1 MGCAAGRAVEQNG
14 DVQMP
19 PYTRRVVRGRI
30 QPPPLGPSLVARP
43 RLEDE
48 IGRLIEG
55 YRTVMVMASAGA
67 GKTTAVL
74 QAARRT
80 GRPLAWLS
88 ADSTDADTGHL
99 LVYLEAALASQVPEV
114 EGVATAAMSAGLPH
128 IEVAALL
135 AEEIGDVPL
144 LLIVDD
150 LERVASARSAL
161 DVLSNFAR
169 FMPETARLVLV
180 GRRDVAIDLGSD
192 AIGAVAGVGESELAF
207 TEAEAE
213 VALKLANCPGVDP
226 AEALEATG
234 GWVAGVLFEA
244 WRSAEHVPGMGGE
257 ADPLHGYLA
266 SQILGD
272 LPDDEHD
279 FLVVTSVL
287 DHVTAQRATALGLS
301 DAGPVMRRLYRRH
314 LPVSWEA
321 DGVVMRSHPRF
332 REYLLELLSRRPSA
346 GVLDVRR
353 RYGELLMATGHYE
366 EAVRELLAGDAPE
379 SALAAAEHCLEAVVE
394 RGDVRLAR
402 EWLDALAPA
411 HGKHP
416 SLAAA
421 ELMIAVAG
429 EDYRSAVTL
438 ADDLRLEGVLEEFVR
453 SSARAG
459 ALLSWCHMH
468 VGKLAEAKEI
478 LAMTPPGHPRDAMR
492 YCLTLMADQPPT
504 EPPPHLSGASFDAL
518 IMRCHYYR
526 GDFQLAQEHALSG
539 WAERVGESWRI
550 GALLETGHTEEALRL
565 LRAATAAGESGAW
578 FSGVLTVRVMC
589 RLGELE
595 AARAALESGRARIL
609 ATGSSMLELFS
620 YVEEA
625 HLELRLTGDLDRAE
639 DALARALGS
648 PMIGHYA
655 FVREQALT
663 LLGLA
668 ELRRDQHESAAGH
681 LRTAVEASLRADR
694 FVALP
699 QAGIYLADAEWR
711 LGDPDAA
718 DRAADA
724 ALEGARRQGSNYLLL
739 EAIDDFPAVL
749 SRRLDAEASLDS
761 AWHAVAR
768 DRLAQRAH
776 GARTVSEAAI
786 ALTEFGEL
794 AITVDGRRSK
804 PRIKKS
810 YELLAYLVRKEPGT
824 LATRAELLGALFDG
838 RGDNSALAYL
848 RQTIHHLRQAL
859 PEGVLVSE
867 PGGMVGLARDR
878 SVTSDSTRL
887 QALVAEAQTL
897 RGTARLDGLRTALRI
912 PASGEYLPSVDS
924 AWVEERRTQLLQ
936 LVTAA
941 RFAAAETAYEL
952 ERFAEAQ
959 EYVAQVL
966 ASDPYREA
974 AWRLAMRLA
983 DAAGDENG
991 VVEAY
996 RGCERALKELDAEPA
1011 ATTRQLLQRLR
1022 R

>member
-1 MGCAAGRAVEQNG
+1 MSNGLSCRPAVEKNG
-14 DVQMP
+14 DAQMP
-19 PYTRRVVRGRI
+19 PYTRRIVRGRVA
-30 QPPPLGPSLVARP
+30 PPPLGPSLVTRP
-43 RLEDE
+43 RLEEE
-48 IGRLIEG
+48 IRRLIED

-88 ADSTDADTGHL
+88 VDGTDADTGHL
-99 LVYLEAALASQVPEV
+99 LVYLEAALATQLPEM

-135 AEEIGDVPL
+135 AEEIGDGPL
-144 LLIVDD
+144 LLVVDD
-150 LERVASARSAL
+150 LERLASAQAAL

-192 AIGAVAGVGESELAF
+192 AIGAVAGIGEGELAF
-207 TEAEAE
+207 TEEEAAA
-213 VALKLANCPGVDP
+213 ALKLANCPDVDP
-226 AEALEATG
+226 AAALEATG

-272 LPDDEHD
+272 LPADEHD
-279 FLVVTSVL
+279 FLVITSVL
-287 DHVTAQRATALGLS
+287 DHVTAQRATALGVP
-301 DAGPVMRRLYRRH
+301 DAGPTMRGLRRRH
-314 LPVSWEA
+314 LPVSWQA
-321 DGVVMRSHPRF
+321 DSAVMRCHPRF

-346 GVLDVRR
+346 AVLDVRR
-353 RYGELLMATGHYE
+353 RYGKLLIATGHYE

-379 SALAAAEHCLEAVVE
+379 SALVAAEHCLEAVVE

-438 ADDLRLEGVLEEFVR
+438 ADELRLEGELEELVR

-459 ALLSWCHMH
+459 ALLSWAHMH
-468 VGKLAEAKEI
+468 VGKLAEANEI
-478 LAMTPPGHPRDAMR
+478 LAMTPRGHPRDAMR
-492 YCLTLMADQPPT
+492 YCLSMMEDRSPT
-504 EPPPHLSGASFDAL
+504 DPPPHLSGASFDAL
-518 IMRCHYYR
+518 VMRCHYYR

-550 GALLETGHTEEALRL
+550 GALLDTGHTEEALRL
-565 LRAATAAGESGAW
+565 LRAATAAGEKGAW

-589 RLGELE
+589 RLGDLE

-620 YVEEA
+620 HVEEA
-625 HLELRLTGDLDRAE
+625 QLELRLTGDLDRA
-639 DALARALGS
+639 DAALARVLGS
-648 PMIGHYA
+648 PMIDNYA

-668 ELRRDQHESAAGH
+668 ELRREKDESAAAH
-681 LRTAVEASLRADR
+681 LRTAVEASLRSDR
-694 FVALP
+694 FLALP
-699 QAGIYLADAEWR
+699 QAGIYLAEAEWR

-718 DRAADA
+718 DRAADS

-739 EAIDDFPAVL
+739 EALDDFPAVL

-768 DRLAQRAH
+768 DRLAQPGDGGRA
-776 GARTVSEAAI
+776 VSGAAI
-786 ALTEFGEL
+786 VLTEFGEL
-794 AITVDGRRSK
+794 AITVEGRRTK

-810 YELLAYLVRKEPGT
+810 YELLAFLVSKGT
-824 LATRAELLGALFDG
+824 ESRALRAELLGVLFEG
-838 RGDNSALAYL
+838 RSDSSALAYL
-848 RQTIHHLRQAL
+848 RQTVHHLRLAL
-859 PEGVLVSE
+859 PDDALLTEAGGVVS
-867 PGGMVGLARDR
+867 LARPI
-878 SVTSDSTRL
+878 TSDSTRL
-887 QALVAEAQTL
+887 QCLVAEAQTL
-897 RGTARLDGLRTALRI
+897 RGAARLEGLRAALRI
-912 PASGEYLPSVDS
+912 PAAGEYLPGVDS
-924 AWVEERRTQLLQ
+924 AWVEDRRAELQQ

-941 RFAAAETAYEL
+941 RFAAAEAAYEL
-952 ERFAEAQ
+952 ERLSEAQ
-959 EYVAQVL
+959 DHLAQVL
-966 ASDPYREA
+966 TSDPYREP

-983 DAAGDENG
+983 DAVGDEAG
-991 VVEAY
+991 VLEAY
-996 RGCERALKELDAEPA
+996 RGCERALKDLDAAPS
-1011 ATTRQLLQRLR
+1011 ATTRQLLHRLR